1 MDSMDLIRT
10 FVHVVKQNGFARAA
24 RLLDVAPSVVS
35 KRIAELERNL
45 GVQLLLRTTR
55 RIRLSDY
62 GARYFNRAADLVQR
76 FDELAKD
83 AARHGDD
90 TGGLIRIAS
99 PTSIGIRYI
108 GQILESFRSAE
119 PGVRFD
125 LVLIDRDVDPIEE
138 DFDLVISEQP
148 YLLSSI
154 DLTEVPLCP
163 VPRVVCASP
172 GYLSHRGTPR
182 SPRDLAHHDC
192 LHYSFLTSGESW
204 IFEGSTGEF
213 AVAIKPTFSTSNGL
227 IMRSIALHD
236 GGIMLLPTHIV
247 QEELASGA
255 LVELFGDY
263 RMPRHWL
270 VAILPPLSRVSRRV
284 QGVVE
289 HLRKAFAPPPWE
301 ATRKYKQASRQT
313 AR

>member
-24 RLLDVAPSVVS
+24 RLLDVAPSVVSKRIAELERNLACSCCCVQHEGSAFPTMGRATSIELRIWCSASTVVS

-108 GQILESFRSAE
+108 GQISNCSA
-119 PGVRFD
+119 PRNRACV
-125 LVLIDRDVDPIEE
+125 
-138 DFDLVISEQP
+138 
-148 YLLSSI
+148 SI
-154 DLTEVPLCP
+154 WC
-163 VPRVVCASP
+163 
-172 GYLSHRGTPR
+172 
-182 SPRDLAHHDC
+182 
-192 LHYSFLTSGESW
+192 
-204 IFEGSTGEF
+204 
-213 AVAIKPTFSTSNGL
+213 
-227 IMRSIALHD
+227 
-236 GGIMLLPTHIV
+236 
-247 QEELASGA
+247 
-255 LVELFGDY
+255 
-263 RMPRHWL
+263 
-270 VAILPPLSRVSRRV
+270 
-284 QGVVE
+284 
-289 HLRKAFAPPPWE
+289 
-301 ATRKYKQASRQT
+301 
-313 AR
+313 